1 MKQRVELVMRG
12 KSSEWAVSCDMSRGQ
27 IDAMV
32 ADGIEIG
39 IVHHSVPMW
48 AVDVGLL
55 RPWCFVQDVFNFRNP
70 FK

>member
-12 KSSEWAVSCDMSRGQ
+12 NSSEWAVSCDMSSAQ

-48 AVDVGLL
+48 AVDIGLL